1 MKPFMKNLKLI
12 LFYLLLGHSFF
23 SLGQTKINIEKGT
36 EKKEDSLSCSAF
48 IYKIDYVSL
57 QSGPNI
63 MIDKNPEIVLMD
75 QFIIVK
81 TERDCLLFDRY
92 SGDFIK
98 KIGNYGKGPNEYRST
113 QGFINPNMKTI
124 YFIGWNSDLLE
135 FNLEGKFQGSIKIP
149 DYKDDFKSPSFP
161 IHYTFLKNDI
171 VCYFSNM
178 IGNEKKLIVVFNR
191 NGEKMYTIP
200 NKNIYNNVNFSLTTK
215 ESNFYHFKQVLFFKE
230 NYCDTV
236 YKVSDGKLSPHMVL
250 FTGKY
255 LKPYES
261 KWWSI
266 NKKNQ
271 MSFITPFNISES
283 ESFIVFKFFFHN
295 ILFLGLYN
303 KKNQQFKTVD
313 VTKLKDD
320 MNYFV
325 PFIPE
330 AVSLS
335 NNEEC
340 ICLVDAYRIV
350 QWFNDNPRKAANL
363 SADLQKLKSI
373 KETDNPVIMIAKFR
387 K

>member
-1 MKPFMKNLKLI
+1 MRSLKLI
-12 LFYLLLGHSFF
+12 LFYLFWGNSFF
-23 SLGQTKINIEKGT
+23 SLGQTKINIEK
-36 EKKEDSLSCSAF
+36 EIDNMKDSLPCSAF
-48 IYKIDYVSL
+48 ISEINYVPL

-63 MIDKNPEIVLMD
+63 MIDRNPEIVLID
-75 QFIIVK
+75 QFIVVK

-92 SGDFIK
+92 SGNFIR

-113 QGFINPNMKTI
+113 QGFINPNLKTI

-135 FNLEGKFQGSIKIP
+135 FNFEGKFQVVIKIP

-161 IHYTFLKNDI
+161 THYTFWKNE
-171 VCYFSNM
+171 VACYFSNM
-178 IGNEKKLIVVFNR
+178 TGNEKKLIVLFNK
-191 NGEKMYTIP
+191 NGEKLHTIP
-200 NKNIYNNVNFSLTTK
+200 NKNVYSDVNFSLTTK
-215 ESNFYHFKQVLFFKE
+215 ESIFYHFKQILFFKE

-236 YKVSDGKLSPHMVL
+236 YEVSDGKFYPHMVF

-271 MSFITPFNISES
+271 MSFITPFNIIES
-283 ESFIVFKFFFHN
+283 KSFVMFKFFFHDN
-295 ILFLGLYN
+295 LFLGLYN

-313 VTKLKDD
+313 VNKLKDD
-320 MNYFV
+320 VNCFV

-330 AVSLS
+330 AASLS
-335 NNEEC
+335 NDEEC
-340 ICLVDAYRIV
+340 ICFTDAYKVV
-350 QWFNDNPRKAANL
+350 QWFNDISRKTAKL
-363 SADLQKLKSI
+363 PDDLQKLKSI

-387 K
+387 E